1 MVNLANREHLFQDL
15 FDFRRDFDQ
24 MFNRLLTGRR
34 GQQDMERRQRG
45 DISSMSI
52 FTPAIEAYVDQE
64 NKKFVCRVALAG
76 VDPKEVNIEVQGNVL
91 TITGERQFSDEQREG
106 ALIHSEFAYGAFERD
121 IELPEGVDA
130 QKINAEYRNGLLEI
144 AAPISAAALPR
155 RVEIRNV
162 EGQPEVKRMGAAAG
176 SSSSS
181 SSSR

>member
-1 MVNLANREHLFQDL
+1 MANLANREHLFQDL

-24 MFNRLLTGRR
+24 MFNRMLTGRR
-34 GQQDMERRQRG
+34 GQQDVERRQRG
-45 DISSMSI
+45 DISMPV
-52 FTPAIEAYVDQE
+52 FTPAIEAYVNQE

-76 VDPKEVNIEVQGNVL
+76 VNPKDVNIEVQGNVL

-144 AAPISAAALPR
+144 SAPISAAALPR
-155 RVEIRNV
+155 RVEIRNA
-162 EGQPEVKRMGAAAG
+162 EGQQEVKRMSASASG